1 MDFNSVKEYLFE
13 AAKQAGLDEYEIY
26 FMESDG
32 ISAETLKDEIS
43 SFSSAV
49 SGGICFRCIVDG
61 KIGNASTELLTKEEM
76 AELVERAKNN
86 AKYIENDDKAIIFKG
101 SPEYAKISPV
111 NMANSDAAKI
121 KSVALELINKT
132 YEQSEYIT
140 DGTQTYAVQEKTK
153 MILANSH
160 GLYLENEVG
169 VCGALVQAVV
179 AKDGE
184 SQYGGDIETG
194 FDAEKLEQLPK
205 QAIDEA
211 LSKVGA
217 KEIPSGKYD
226 IIFDGKQMRALLS
239 AFSSVFSGRNA
250 YLGLSLLKGKEGEKI
265 GADCLTLIDD
275 PMYES
280 SPMQTS
286 FDGEGV
292 ATYKKNVI
300 ENGVLKTLLYD
311 LASADKIGR
320 ESTGNG
326 IRSSYSS
333 AVSISPYHFYIK
345 GGEQSD
351 EQLFD
356 SLGNGIYITELKGL
370 HAGANAVTGDFSIES
385 AGFEVKNGKIGS
397 AIKSFTVAGN
407 FFEFIKNIEAFSNN
421 VKFGFPAGFT
431 VFGAPNT
438 LIRGCSV
445 AGT

>member
-1 MDFNSVKEYLFE
+1 MDFNLVKEYLFE
-13 AAKQAGLDEYEIY
+13 AAKQAGLDEYEVY

-43 SFSSAV
+43 SFSSTV

-61 KIGNASTELLTKEEM
+61 KIGNASTELFTKEEM

-101 SPEYAKISPV
+101 SPEYTKISPE
-111 NMANSDAAKI
+111 NMAKSDAAEI
-121 KSVALELINKT
+121 KSVALELIKKT

-194 FDAEKLEQLPK
+194 FDKENLEKMPQE
-205 QAIDEA
+205 AINEA
-211 LSKVGA
+211 LSKIGA

-250 YLGLSLLKGKEGEKI
+250 YLGLSLLKGKEGEQI
-265 GADCLTLIDD
+265 AAECLTIVDD
-275 PMYES
+275 PMYKT

-311 LASADKIGR
+311 LASADKVDR

-326 IRSSYSS
+326 IRSSYAS
-333 AVSISPYHFYIK
+333 AVSISPYHFYIE

-351 EQLFD
+351 EQLFE
-356 SLGNGIYITELKGL
+356 SLGDGIYITELKGL

-385 AGFEVKNGKIGS
+385 AGFEIKNGKIGS

-407 FFEFIKNIEAFSNN
+407 FFELIKNIEVLSNN